1 MSLVVDA
8 SVVAEVLLGTERGQ
22 VASQAFGEHQLI
34 APDLLSAEV
43 LSVVRG
49 WNLGGHL
56 TDEEALR
63 AIHEF
68 ACLGVLQ
75 IEAMPLLSEAFA
87 LRHNLSAYDALYVAL
102 ARSVGCQLLT
112 LDARLAA
119 VAPDCAVIP
128 TVQ

>member
-8 SVVAEVLLGTERGQ
+8 SVVAEILLGTERGR
-22 VASQAFGEHQLI
+22 AAADALGEHQLI

-56 TDEEALR
+56 SDNEASRALR
-63 AIHEF
+63 EF
-68 ACLGVLQ
+68 SDLDVLQ
-75 IEAMPLLSEAFA
+75 IDAMPLLPDAFA
-87 LRHNLSAYDALYVAL
+87 LWHNLSAYDALYVAL
-102 ARSVGCQLLT
+102 ARSMGCQLLT

-119 VAPDCAVIP
+119 AAPDCAVVP
-128 TVQ
+128 VVR